1 MVFRFSILLYQTH
14 AGRGGSSGL
23 PCRSIGENEKK
34 FRIFDFFQLWST
46 MISVLVEVLVNL
58 ALKFTAIH
66 LASAEAELKNPYLA
80 RGVMLKY
87 YSSYRQYAHWTAF
100 S

>member
-1 MVFRFSILLYQTH
+1 
-14 AGRGGSSGL
+14 
-23 PCRSIGENEKK
+23 
-34 FRIFDFFQLWST
+34 